1 MGVTELVTVLLILLG
16 LLGVV
21 IPVLPGSLLVLGGL
35 LFYAVSE
42 QTTAAWVVLG
52 IATLIVVVG
61 EVAKYL
67 LPGRSMKRAGVPT
80 RSLVLGGLAGV
91 VGFFVVPL
99 LGLPLGFVLGIWA
112 SERQRFDGDGSAAWA
127 STRLALKA
135 VGVSILIE
143 FGAALAAAFVWVVG
157 VLVL

>member
-1 MGVTELVTVLLILLG
+1 MGLPELVTILLIVIG

-35 LFYAVSE
+35 LFYAVTE
-42 QTTAAWVVLG
+42 QTTTAWVVLG
-52 IATLIVVVG
+52 LATFVVVVG

-80 RSLVLGGLAGV
+80 RSLVVGGVLGV

-99 LGLPLGFVLGIWA
+99 LGLPLGFVLGVWVA
-112 SERQRFDGDGSAAWA
+112 ERQRHSGDASAAWA
-127 STRLALKA
+127 STWLALKA

-143 FGAALAAAFVWVVG
+143 FGAALAAAVIWVVG
-157 VLVL
+157 VFVL